1 MSKIEENKI
10 SENVTNKKKDSC
22 SHKKENNN
30 EIVKLQEQIE
40 LIKKNNKSE
49 IDKLLNSFNEE
60 RNSYKKKIDELNKR
74 IELINMDF
82 VDKVN
87 KKSAEAKKILDQK
100 INEMSIK
107 CDKSINNIK
116 KFGMQDSFIEL
127 IKIINQF
134 NSIIKCENDDP
145 KIKNFLV
152 GFKMFSTLFSKWLA
166 QNNMVPMSI
175 QVGDE
180 FNSEIME
187 AVEIETN
194 PKQENNCVERVI
206 EDGYK
211 LYDRVILHAKVVVAK
226 KTR

>member
-1 MSKIEENKI
+1 M
-10 SENVTNKKKDSC
+10 
-22 SHKKENNN
+22 
-30 EIVKLQEQIE
+30 QEQIE

-107 CDKSINNIK
+107 CDKTINNIK

-152 GFKMFSTLFSKWLA
+152 GFKMFSTLFSK
-166 QNNMVPMSI
+166 
-175 QVGDE
+175 
-180 FNSEIME
+180 
-187 AVEIETN
+187 
-194 PKQENNCVERVI
+194 
-206 EDGYK
+206 
-211 LYDRVILHAKVVVAK
+211 
-226 KTR
+226 

>member
-1 MSKIEENKI
+1 M
-10 SENVTNKKKDSC
+10 
-22 SHKKENNN
+22 
-30 EIVKLQEQIE
+30 QEQIE

-107 CDKSINNIK
+107 CDKTINNIK

-226 KTR
+226 KLDNTSK